1 MDLSALTPEQKKALK
16 EQLQAEERAEEA
28 RKQNERKAYKDLVD
42 ITVENSA
49 KKLIA
54 LSCEMQRIKQEIFQ
68 ECATLIKSKNELFK
82 TKGDRKSDTF
92 TTSDN
97 KYRLSLGNRTNEGWD
112 DTVDAGL
119 EKIEDFLSTLISDD
133 KSKALVSTI
142 RRLMAKDAKGS
153 LKANKVLELKQLA
166 QEVDDE
172 LLNEGI
178 AIIEAAYK
186 PVVSCQYIQLE
197 VRDDED
203 EHGKMK
209 TIPLSLSAM

>member
-1 MDLSALTPEQKKALK
+1 MDLSKLTPEERKALK
-16 EQLQAEERAEEA
+16 EQLFAEEKAEEL

-42 ITVENSA
+42 ITVENAA
-49 KKLIA
+49 KRLIA
-54 LSCEMQRIKQEIFQ
+54 LSSEMQLIKQEIFT

-97 KYRLSLGNRTNEGWD
+97 KYRLSLGNRTIEGWD
-112 DTVDAGL
+112 DTVEAGL
-119 EKIEDFLSTLISDD
+119 EKIEEFLSTLISDD
-133 KSKALVSTI
+133 KSAALVSTI

-166 QEVDDE
+166 QEVDNE

-197 VRDDED
+197 VRDESDD
-203 EHGKMK
+203 SGKMK
-209 TIPLSLSAM
+209 TVPLSLAAM

>member
-119 EKIEDFLSTLISDD
+119 EKIEDFLSTLISDERVRLLFLP
-133 KSKALVSTI
+133 SAASWLRTRKAALRQT
-142 RRLMAKDAKGS
+142 RFLNLNS
-153 LKANKVLELKQLA
+153 LRKK
-166 QEVDDE
+166 
-172 LLNEGI
+172 
-178 AIIEAAYK
+178 
-186 PVVSCQYIQLE
+186 
-197 VRDDED
+197 
-203 EHGKMK
+203 
-209 TIPLSLSAM
+209 

>member
-1 MDLSALTPEQKKALK
+1 MDLSKLTPEERKALK
-16 EQLQAEERAEEA
+16 EQLFAEEKAEEL

-42 ITVENSA
+42 ITVENAA
-49 KKLIA
+49 KRLIA
-54 LSCEMQRIKQEIFQ
+54 LSSDMQLIKQEIFT

-97 KYRLSLGNRTNEGWD
+97 KYRLSLGNRTIEGWD
-112 DTVDAGL
+112 DTVEAGL
-119 EKIEDFLSTLISDD
+119 EKIEEFLSTLISDD
-133 KSKALVSTI
+133 KSAALVSTI

-166 QEVDDE
+166 QEVDNE

-197 VRDDED
+197 VRDESDD
-203 EHGKMK
+203 SGKMK
-209 TIPLSLSAM
+209 TVPLSLAAM

>member
-1 MDLSALTPEQKKALK
+1 MDLSKLTQEERKALK
-16 EQLQAEERAEEA
+16 EQLFAEEKAEEL

-42 ITVENSA
+42 ITVENAA
-49 KKLIA
+49 KRLIA
-54 LSCEMQRIKQEIFQ
+54 LSSEMQLIKQEIFT

-97 KYRLSLGNRTNEGWD
+97 KYRLSLGNRTIEGWD
-112 DTVDAGL
+112 DTVEAGL
-119 EKIEDFLSTLISDD
+119 EKIEEFLSTLISDD
-133 KSKALVSTI
+133 KSAALVSTI

-166 QEVDDE
+166 QEVDNE

-197 VRDDED
+197 VRDESDD
-203 EHGKMK
+203 SGKMK
-209 TIPLSLSAM
+209 TVPLSLAAM